1 MLITMTILSSFFKC
15 HRNFNLNITSLFC
28 SLVFFNIHHN
38 GPIDCNKEELFLI
51 YDN

>member
-1 MLITMTILSSFFKC
+1 
-15 HRNFNLNITSLFC
+15 
-28 SLVFFNIHHN
+28 VFFNIHHN